1 MNILTLFKIL
11 FIYLKNF
18 IFNTHKLLLVKK
30 IDFLFF
36 TLFYH
41 IPNQLYNKMMNNLE
55 ARVDMLE
62 KKLAAANINTPPE
75 PIPTKKGGKKE
86 PKEKA
91 DKHEKEVKEKK
102 TKVSGYILFQK
113 ANRADIVKQM
123 TDANNGEKPNNQLVM
138 SEIAKHW
145 RELSDEDK
153 QPYIDQANQIKTAA
167 TE

>member
-41 IPNQLYNKMMNNLE
+41 IQNQLYNKMMNNLE
-55 ARVDMLE
+55 ARVEMLE
-62 KKLAAANINTPPE
+62 KKLAAANITTPQDTN
-75 PIPTKKGGKKE
+75 PTKKGGKKE
-86 PKEKA
+86 AKEKA
-91 DKHEKEVKEKK
+91 DKPEKEVKEKK
-102 TKVSGYILFQK
+102 PKTSGYILFQK
-113 ANRADIVKQM
+113 ANRADILEQM
-123 TDANNGEKPNNQLVM
+123 IQANNGEKPNNQLVM
-138 SEIAKHW
+138 SEIARHW

-153 QPYIDQANQIKTAA
+153 QPYIDQANQMKNAIP
-167 TE
+167 